1 MGHEAIFKTAFFSV
15 ESVVL
20 DHYTVINKN
29 KYSKRPFENFDLKS
43 CLRSLKVI
51 FPLRV
56 EHTLQDGKINK
67 EQK

>member
-1 MGHEAIFKTAFFSV
+1 MGHEVIFKTAFFSV

-43 CLRSLKVI
+43 CLRSLVFEGHFSFTSRAHFVRWK
-51 FPLRV
+51 
-56 EHTLQDGKINK
+56 DK
-67 EQK
+67 